1 MSITSK
7 LRLIKSEKYQT
18 LCIIS
23 FPLICMTPIPDDEEE
38 NVSEQEGLGQSLSSI
53 RRYNYKRRSGTES
66 SSHNSLNCF
75 QKNIPNSSK
84 NEIRKLFLYF

>member
-1 MSITSK
+1 
-7 LRLIKSEKYQT
+7 
-18 LCIIS
+18 
-23 FPLICMTPIPDDEEE
+23 MTPIPDDEEE
-38 NVSEQEGLGQSLSSI
+38 NVSKQEGLGQSLSSI